1 MVSGSE
7 NGPLSDSGVRFA
19 KGIRNLVGPPLAKR
33 DRRAGNAGDEQIQML
48 TAKLLLCRDW
58 ISVKSP
64 SAKIKEVNYST
75 SASA

>member
-1 MVSGSE
+1 MGW
-7 NGPLSDSGVRFA
+7 NPRT
-19 KGIRNLVGPPLAKR
+19 RNLVGPPLAKR

-64 SAKIKEVNYST
+64 SAKIKEVNYS
-75 SASA
+75 ASSSTLGPLFKSLGRFFF